1 MSITLAKILL
11 ATDGS
16 KDADLAA
23 RAAMD
28 LSNRTGA
35 ELHVVHARQDVRL
48 AGIPPYRNADRIHAG
63 ARAVGAGG

>member
-1 MSITLAKILL
+1 MRIALARILL
-11 ATDGS
+11 AADGS

-48 AGIPPYRNADRIHAG
+48 AGIPPP
-63 ARAVGAGG
+63 

>member
-11 ATDGS
+11 ATDRS

-23 RAAMD
+23 CAAMD

-35 ELHVVHARQDVRL
+35 ELRVVHARQDVRL
-48 AGIPPYRNADRIHAG
+48 AGIPPP
-63 ARAVGAGG
+63 